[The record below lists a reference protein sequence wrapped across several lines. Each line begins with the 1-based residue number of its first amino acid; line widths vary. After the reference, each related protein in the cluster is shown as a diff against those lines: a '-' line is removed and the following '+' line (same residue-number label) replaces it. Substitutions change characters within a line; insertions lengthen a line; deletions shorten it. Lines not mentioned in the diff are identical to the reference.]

1 MSARSEAVVGLVK
14 QGYSPERAEVLL
26 TRLMGLGYDSDRA
39 AAMAPGIADA
49 IARERAVER
58 LIRIH
63 APEYRRLLAQERG
76 DRPQAEVD
84 DDEFPLPGEEPPD
97 PPDEE

>member
-1 MSARSEAVVGLVK
+1 VS
-14 QGYSPERAEVLL
+14 AEVLA
-26 TRLMGLGYDSDRA
+26 RLIEQGYTPRQAQAVLDMFEPNADRV
-39 AAMAPGIADA
+39 
-49 IARERAVER
+49 ARARAVER

-76 DRPQAEVD
+76 DRTRAEVD
-84 DDEFPLPGEEPPD
+84 DDEVPLPGQEPPD